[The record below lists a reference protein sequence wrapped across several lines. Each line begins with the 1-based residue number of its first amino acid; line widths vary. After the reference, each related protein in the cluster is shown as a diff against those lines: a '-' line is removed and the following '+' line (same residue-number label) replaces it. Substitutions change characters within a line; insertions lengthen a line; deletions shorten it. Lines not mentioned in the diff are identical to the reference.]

1 PPAKIRT
8 YAFVGGVMRFVRA
21 GLVLAAAIGLVQ
33 SAAAADMP
41 VKAEPVKAL
50 PAAAF
55 SWTGFYAGVHAG
67 WGWNDPT
74 GTSSISAAGFPN
86 ALTAQHDLGANGPLF
101 GGHAGYNWQI
111 DPRWVIGIEGDITGT
126 GIKTLSPESSTVCSS
141 PNCSFPGSPTP
152 GALMSMSREVNW
164 LASVRGRLGAIWG
177 PGLIYVTG
185 GAAWANVDY
194 KANAGD
200 AVVVCNFNT
209 GCAFPAERNSTK
221 TGFAVGGGYETALGG
236 NWTVRAE
243 YLYYSFGGETLTAAG
258 TPAAN
263 CIGGGLSPC
272 TATYTFPDL
281 NIHTVRVG
289 LSYKLG
295 QPAGAPMAGP
305 FMAAFA
311 PRAAASAWSW
321 TGLYAGVHAG
331 WGWSRDTSGTST
343 TGLSGF
349 PIALIAQHDLG
360 ANGPL
365 FGGHLGYNWQIDP
378 RWVIGIE
385 GDITGTGIKAL
396 SAQSPFCPSPY
407 CGLPAVASSALVTM
421 SQEVDWLASARG
433 RLGAIW
439 GPGMIYATGGVA
451 WAGIHDAA
459 NTGDG
464 NFVCAFNDCAFP
476 ATSNATKTGWAAGG
490 GYEMALA
497 GNWTVRA
504 EYLYYS
510 FDGETLTAA
519 ATPATSCVAGPCTAT
534 YTFPDLKI
542 HTVRLGLSYKF

>member
-1 PPAKIRT
+1 
-8 YAFVGGVMRFVRA
+8 MRFVRA

-41 VKAEPVKAL
+41 VKAVAPTV
-50 PAAAF
+50 PAF

-86 ALTAQHDLGANGPLF
+86 ALAAQHDLGANGPLF